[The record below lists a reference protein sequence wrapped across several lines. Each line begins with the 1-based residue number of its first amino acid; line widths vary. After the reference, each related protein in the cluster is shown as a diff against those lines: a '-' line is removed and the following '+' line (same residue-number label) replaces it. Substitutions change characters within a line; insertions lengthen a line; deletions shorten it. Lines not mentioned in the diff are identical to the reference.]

1 MKNHEVILVLE
12 NMFKTVSTYLIAT
25 LVLITGFQTLAFAK
39 EKDKEGDKKENTT
52 VKVEKDTII
61 TVKKDISVED
71 TLVFDDLDE
80 DKANDKSG
88 SQNIIVI
95 AGTKDTNR
103 NDEQAKEFFH
113 GNHELQ
119 SISNQSESDSDNEEI
134 GIITEVI
141 PEQMNTTVF
150 PNPATSGDQVNV
162 QHSLDNEVTILVY
175 RLDGSIVLSQKTI
188 QKTIS
193 IPSMQAGMYIVQVS
207 SLDQKEVKKLIVQ

>member
-1 MKNHEVILVLE
+1 MRNHEVILVLE
-12 NMFKTVSTYLIAT
+12 NMFKTASTYLIAT

-95 AGTKDTNR
+95 AGTKDINR
-103 NDEQAKEFFH
+103 NDEQANEFFH
-113 GNHELQ
+113 GNHELR
-119 SISNQSESDSDNEEI
+119 SNSNQLESDSDDNEI
-134 GIITEVI
+134 GIIEVI

-150 PNPATSGDQVNV
+150 PNPATSGDEVNIR
-162 QHSLDNEVTILVY
+162 HSLDNEVTILVY
-175 RLDGSIVLSQKTI
+175 RLDGSVVLSQKTI

-193 IPSMQAGMYIVQVS
+193 IPSMQTGMYIVQVS